1 MNSDELAPGM
11 RYPQQTQ
18 LQTERDSVRVRK
30 GKKVEGALTGHTVG
44 TPALAGLGVLLA
56 KEVYVNQTLLVAMHL
71 QCILELLVTCQWHV
85 LGHLSAAL
93 VAASAAPLGTFST
106 VGVAIVQGFDCD
118 KLNKRFMI
126 LLSLTNWLRKEQQ
139 QQQLN
144 KTKEINTD

>member
-1 MNSDELAPGM
+1 
-11 RYPQQTQ
+11 
-18 LQTERDSVRVRK
+18 
-30 GKKVEGALTGHTVG
+30 
-44 TPALAGLGVLLA
+44 
-56 KEVYVNQTLLVAMHL
+56 MHL

-93 VAASAAPLGTFST
+93 VAASAAPLGTFLT
-106 VGVAIVQGFDCD
+106 VGVAIDCD

-126 LLSLTNWLRKEQQ
+126 LLSLTNWLRKQQQ

>member
-1 MNSDELAPGM
+1 
-11 RYPQQTQ
+11 
-18 LQTERDSVRVRK
+18 
-30 GKKVEGALTGHTVG
+30 
-44 TPALAGLGVLLA
+44 
-56 KEVYVNQTLLVAMHL
+56 MHL

-93 VAASAAPLGTFST
+93 VAASAASLGTFST
-106 VGVAIVQGFDCD
+106 VGVAIVQGFDSD

-126 LLSLTNWLRKEQQ
+126 LLSLTNWLRKQQQ